1 MIEVCATI
9 LVYNQGMISWVEKSG
24 SQPPG
29 KATSTVST
37 KLQSMCEVLRI
48 NLNGISGYDFFP
60 SRLPWPLCPWQ
71 LPFLRLLDFQSVK
84 VSSLLDQILQVMN
97 WEQKYL
103 LVAVSNF
110 IQITSETQLHITF
123 CFSTLFHPWPVQVP
137 ECC

>member
-1 MIEVCATI
+1 MIEVCVTI
-9 LVYNQGMISWVEKSG
+9 LVYNQGMINWVEKSG

-37 KLQSMCEVLRI
+37 MLQSMCEVLRI

-84 VSSLLDQILQVMN
+84 SFRPDASGDELG
-97 WEQKYL
+97 KKSL
-103 LVAVSNF
+103 LVAV
-110 IQITSETQLHITF
+110 QQLHPNHLRDT
-123 CFSTLFHPWPVQVP
+123 TPYYLLLFYSVP
-137 ECC
+137 SLPSASA